1 VKLVDVVFRRTDLGT
16 AENPGPEA
24 LRAAAELMGSVLG
37 WREDRIAS
45 ELSEVTAAYQRL
57 APHRTSQRSQ
67 VPAEAAIG
75 SPASS

>member
-1 VKLVDVVFRRTDLGT
+1 MRLADVVFRRTDLGT
-16 AENPGPEA
+16 ADNPGPEA

-37 WREDRIAS
+37 WSEDRIAS
-45 ELSEVTAAYQRL
+45 ELADVTAAYARL
-57 APHRTSQRSQ
+57 APHRPSQQPQ